1 MSLIQLPSMISAV
14 PEIFLACAG
23 MILLMIG
30 VFRKTDGT
38 GVLSMATI
46 LCFIVAIMPDF
57 CMAAK
62 RMRSTE
68 CSSPLVLHNFLS
80 H

>member
-46 LCFIVAIMPDF
+46 LCFIVAIICRISVWRP
-57 CMAAK
+57 
-62 RMRSTE
+62 RE
-68 CSSPLVLHNFLS
+68 CVLRNVH
-80 H
+80 HH

>member
-38 GVLSMATI
+38 GSCLWPLSFVL
-46 LCFIVAIMPDF
+46 L
-57 CMAAK
+57 
-62 RMRSTE
+62 
-68 CSSPLVLHNFLS
+68 
-80 H
+80 